1 LNQGKPGA
9 LQTPVDPRFFVAH
22 TALNRVFEEASYL
35 ARCSDNKTA
44 MRVRPREHAI
54 RYPYMQ
60 VNRKDRVSWLIF
72 DLDHANSLIWD
83 DAGLPPPNLI
93 VRNRHSGSCHLYYAI
108 IPVCTSDSARDKP
121 IRYMKAIYKAFV
133 DRLKADPEYHG
144 GPVAKTPGHP
154 WWHTR
159 ELHSNVYELADLAE
173 CVELEPTTPWG
184 KGPDLDAVSHSRHCM
199 LFENLRFFAY
209 SIVNHEREHGSYE
222 HFVQRLTAHAHN
234 SNQFRGRGAF
244 CDDLPLS
251 SIRSTVR
258 SVGRWTWN
266 RYTGNS
272 RCHRGVMELDKSTPL
287 AERQKLSA
295 KRTHAVRHQ
304 ATESKIRAACSVLH
318 HQDKPL
324 AIAAIA
330 ALSGVTR
337 QTVAKYRHVINETR
351 SKVVV
356 ALQPLPELATY
367 AATNTAGGTSQ
378 GNATPRVKHGAN
390 QIPAGGVSTPQG
402 ETIPALLVS
411 IESLI
416 DPGDSSEV
424 LGIVS
429 AHRSQGPT

>member
-1 LNQGKPGA
+1 MNQGKPGA
-9 LQTPVDPRFFVAH
+9 LQTPVDPRFFVAD

-60 VNRKDRVSWLIF
+60 VNRLDRVSWLIF

-93 VRNRHSGSCHLYYAI
+93 VRNRHSGSSHLYYAI

-173 CVELEPTTPWG
+173 CVELEPVTPWG

-209 SIVNHEREHGSYE
+209 SIVNNEREHGSYE
-222 HFVQRLTAHAHN
+222 HFMQRLTAHAHN
-234 SNQFRGRGAF
+234 SNQFGGRGAF
-244 CDDLPLS
+244 RDDLPLS

-295 KRTHAVRHQ
+295 KRTHEVRHK
-304 ATESKIRAACSVLH
+304 ATESKIRAACRSLH
-318 HQDKPL
+318 SQAKPL

-330 ALSGVTR
+330 ALSGITR

-351 SKVVV
+351 SNVVV
-356 ALQPLPELATY
+356 ALQPPLTTSTS
-367 AATNTAGGTSQ
+367 AAPKTPGWPSQ
-378 GNATPRVKHGAN
+378 VSKSTCVKHGAN
-390 QIPAGGVSTPQG
+390 QIPAGGVSSPKG
-402 ETIPALLVS
+402 EMHPALLV
-411 IESLI
+411 LI
-416 DPGDSSEV
+416 DPLIVSSDSS
-424 LGIVS
+424 
-429 AHRSQGPT
+429 

>member
-1 LNQGKPGA
+1 MNQGKPGA
-9 LQTPVDPRFFVAH
+9 LQTPVDPRFFVAD

-60 VNRKDRVSWLIF
+60 VNRLDRVSWLIF

-93 VRNRHSGSCHLYYAI
+93 VRNRHSGSSHLYYAI

-159 ELHSNVYELADLAE
+159 ELHGNVYELADLAE
-173 CVELEPTTPWG
+173 CVELEPVTPWG

-209 SIVNHEREHGSYE
+209 SIVNHEREHGSYD
-222 HFVQRLTAHAHN
+222 HFMQRLTAHAHN
-234 SNQFRGRGAF
+234 SNQFGGRGAF
-244 CDDLPLS
+244 RDDLPLS

-295 KRTHAVRHQ
+295 KRTHEVRHK
-304 ATESKIRAACSVLH
+304 ATESKIRAACRSLH
-318 HQDKPL
+318 SQAKPL
-324 AIAAIA
+324 AIATIA
-330 ALSGVTR
+330 ALSGITR

-351 SKVVV
+351 SNVVV
-356 ALQPLPELATY
+356 ALQPPLTTSTS
-367 AATNTAGGTSQ
+367 AAPKTPGWPSQ
-378 GNATPRVKHGAN
+378 VSKSTCVKHGAN
-390 QIPAGGVSTPQG
+390 QIPAGGVSSPKG
-402 ETIPALLVS
+402 EMHPALLV
-411 IESLI
+411 LI
-416 DPGDSSEV
+416 DPLIVSSDSS
-424 LGIVS
+424 
-429 AHRSQGPT
+429 

>member
-1 LNQGKPGA
+1 MNQGKPGA
-9 LQTPVDPRFFVAH
+9 LQTPVDPRFFVAD

-60 VNRKDRVSWLIF
+60 VNRLDRVSWLIF

-93 VRNRHSGSCHLYYAI
+93 VRNRHSGSSHLYYAI

-173 CVELEPTTPWG
+173 CVELEPVTPWG

-209 SIVNHEREHGSYE
+209 SIVNHEREHGSYD
-222 HFVQRLTAHAHN
+222 HFMQRLTAHAHN
-234 SNQFRGRGAF
+234 SNQFGGRGAF
-244 CDDLPLS
+244 RDDLPLS

-266 RYTGNS
+266 RCTGNS

-295 KRTHAVRHQ
+295 KRTHEVRHK
-304 ATESKIRAACSVLH
+304 ATESKIRAACRSLH
-318 HQDKPL
+318 SQAKPL
-324 AIAAIA
+324 AIATIA
-330 ALSGVTR
+330 ALSGITR

-351 SKVVV
+351 SNVVV
-356 ALQPLPELATY
+356 ALQPPLTTSTS
-367 AATNTAGGTSQ
+367 AAPKTPGWPSQ
-378 GNATPRVKHGAN
+378 VSKSTCVKHGAN
-390 QIPAGGVSTPQG
+390 QIPAGGVSSPKG
-402 ETIPALLVS
+402 EMHPALLV
-411 IESLI
+411 LI
-416 DPGDSSEV
+416 DPLIVSSDSS
-424 LGIVS
+424 
-429 AHRSQGPT
+429 

>member
-1 LNQGKPGA
+1 MNQGKPGA
-9 LQTPVDPRFFVAH
+9 LQTPVDPRFFVAD

-60 VNRKDRVSWLIF
+60 VNRLDRVSWLIF

-83 DAGLPPPNLI
+83 DARLPPPNLI
-93 VRNRHSGSCHLYYAI
+93 VRNRHSGSSHLYYAI

-173 CVELEPTTPWG
+173 CVELEPVTPWG

-209 SIVNHEREHGSYE
+209 SIVNNEREHGSYD
-222 HFVQRLTAHAHN
+222 HFMQRLTAHAHN
-234 SNQFRGRGAF
+234 SNQFGGRGAF
-244 CDDLPLS
+244 RDDLPLS

-295 KRTHAVRHQ
+295 KRTHEVRNK
-304 ATESKIRAACSVLH
+304 ATESKIRAACRSLH
-318 HQDKPL
+318 SQAKPL

-330 ALSGVTR
+330 ALSGITR

-351 SKVVV
+351 SNVVV
-356 ALQPLPELATY
+356 ALQPPFT
-367 AATNTAGGTSQ
+367 TSPP
-378 GNATPRVKHGAN
+378 AVPKTPGWPSQVSKSVCVKYGAN
-390 QIPAGGVSTPQG
+390 QIPAGGDSTPQG
-402 ETIPALLVS
+402 EMLHALPALFDPLIVS
-411 IESLI
+411 S
-416 DPGDSSEV
+416 DSS
-424 LGIVS
+424 
-429 AHRSQGPT
+429 

>member
-1 LNQGKPGA
+1 MNQGKPGA
-9 LQTPVDPRFFVAH
+9 LQTPVDPRFFVAD

-60 VNRKDRVSWLIF
+60 VNRLDRVSWLIF

-93 VRNRHSGSCHLYYAI
+93 VRNRHSGSSHLYYAI

-173 CVELEPTTPWG
+173 CVELEPVTPWG
-184 KGPDLDAVSHSRHCM
+184 KGPDMDAVSHSRHCM

-209 SIVNHEREHGSYE
+209 SIVNNEREHGSYE
-222 HFVQRLTAHAHN
+222 HFMQRLTAHAHN
-234 SNQFRGRGAF
+234 SNQFGGRGAF
-244 CDDLPLS
+244 RDDLPLS

-295 KRTHAVRHQ
+295 KRTHEVRHK
-304 ATESKIRAACSVLH
+304 ATESKIRAACRSLH
-318 HQDKPL
+318 SQAKPL

-330 ALSGVTR
+330 ALSGITR

-351 SKVVV
+351 SNVVV
-356 ALQPLPELATY
+356 ALQPPLTTSTS
-367 AATNTAGGTSQ
+367 AAPKTPGWPSQ
-378 GNATPRVKHGAN
+378 VSKSTCVKHGAN
-390 QIPAGGVSTPQG
+390 QIPAGGVSSPKG
-402 ETIPALLVS
+402 EMHPALPV
-411 IESLI
+411 LI
-416 DPGDSSEV
+416 DPLIVSSDSS
-424 LGIVS
+424 
-429 AHRSQGPT
+429 

>member
-1 LNQGKPGA
+1 MNHAKPGA
-9 LQTPVDPRFFVAH
+9 LQTPVDPRFFVAD

-54 RYPYMQ
+54 RYPYLQ
-60 VNRKDRVSWLIF
+60 VNRLDRVSWLIF

-93 VRNRHSGSCHLYYAI
+93 VRNRHSGACHLYYAI

-173 CVELEPTTPWG
+173 CVELEPITPWG

-209 SIVNHEREHGSYE
+209 SIVNNEREHGSYD
-222 HFVQRLTAHAHN
+222 HFMQRLTAHAHN
-234 SNQFRGRGAF
+234 SNQFGGRGAF
-244 CDDLPLS
+244 RDDLPLS

-258 SVGRWTWN
+258 SVARWTWN

-287 AERQKLSA
+287 EERQRLA
-295 KRTHAVRHQ
+295 ARRTHEVRQ
-304 ATESKIRAACSVLH
+304 KATESKIRAACRELH
-318 HQDKPL
+318 QQAKPL
-324 AIAAIA
+324 AIAALA
-330 ALSGVTR
+330 RLSGLSR
-337 QTVAKYRHVINETR
+337 QTVAAYRHVINETR
-351 SKVVV
+351 ANVVV
-356 ALQPLPELATY
+356 ALQPRSKQSSDS
-367 AATNTAGGTSQ
+367 TSSPVVKASQVIKPQ
-378 GNATPRVKHGAN
+378 GVKYGAN
-390 QIPAGGVSTPQG
+390 QIPAGGGSTPKG
-402 ETIPALLVS
+402 EIPSTLLVFDDV
-411 IESLI
+411 LI
-416 DPGDSSEV
+416 DPGDS
-424 LGIVS
+424 
-429 AHRSQGPT
+429 P

>member
-1 LNQGKPGA
+1 MNQAKPGA
-9 LQTPVDPRFFVAH
+9 LQTPVDPRFFVAD

-54 RYPYMQ
+54 RYPYLQ
-60 VNRKDRVSWLIF
+60 VNRLDRVSWLIF

-93 VRNRHSGSCHLYYAI
+93 VRNRHSGACHLYYAI

-173 CVELEPTTPWG
+173 CVELEPITPWG

-209 SIVNHEREHGSYE
+209 SIVNNEREHGSYD
-222 HFVQRLTAHAHN
+222 HFMQRLTAHAHN
-234 SNQFRGRGAF
+234 SNQFGGRGAF
-244 CDDLPLS
+244 RDDLPLS

-258 SVGRWTWN
+258 SVARWTWN

-287 AERQKLSA
+287 EERQRLA
-295 KRTHAVRHQ
+295 ARRTHEVRQ
-304 ATESKIRAACSVLH
+304 KATESKIRAACRELH
-318 HQDKPL
+318 QQAKPL
-324 AIAAIA
+324 AIAALA
-330 ALSGVTR
+330 ALSGLSR
-337 QTVAKYRHVINETR
+337 QTVAAYRHVINETR
-351 SKVVV
+351 ANVVV
-356 ALQPLPELATY
+356 ALQPRSKQSSDS
-367 AATNTAGGTSQ
+367 TSSPVVKASQVIKPQ
-378 GNATPRVKHGAN
+378 GVKYGAN
-390 QIPAGGVSTPQG
+390 QIPAGGGSTPKG
-402 ETIPALLVS
+402 EIPSTLLVFDDV
-411 IESLI
+411 LI
-416 DPGDSSEV
+416 DPGDS
-424 LGIVS
+424 
-429 AHRSQGPT
+429 P

>member
-1 LNQGKPGA
+1 MNQGKPGA
-9 LQTPVDPRFFVAH
+9 LQTPVDPRFFVAD

-60 VNRKDRVSWLIF
+60 VNRLDRVSWLIF

-93 VRNRHSGSCHLYYAI
+93 VRNRHSGSSHLYYAI

-173 CVELEPTTPWG
+173 CVELEPVTPWG

-209 SIVNHEREHGSYE
+209 SIVNNEREHGSYE
-222 HFVQRLTAHAHN
+222 HFMQRLTAHAHN
-234 SNQFRGRGAF
+234 SNQFGGRGAF
-244 CDDLPLS
+244 RDDLPLS

-295 KRTHAVRHQ
+295 KRTHEVRHK
-304 ATESKIRAACSVLH
+304 ATESKIRAACRSLH
-318 HQDKPL
+318 SQAKPL
-324 AIAAIA
+324 AIATIA
-330 ALSGVTR
+330 ALSGITR

-351 SKVVV
+351 SNVVV
-356 ALQPLPELATY
+356 ALQPPLTTSTS
-367 AATNTAGGTSQ
+367 AAPKTPGWPSQ
-378 GNATPRVKHGAN
+378 VSKSTCVKHGAN
-390 QIPAGGVSTPQG
+390 QIPAGGVSSPKG
-402 ETIPALLVS
+402 EMHPALLV
-411 IESLI
+411 LI
-416 DPGDSSEV
+416 DPLIVSSDSS
-424 LGIVS
+424 
-429 AHRSQGPT
+429 

>member
-1 LNQGKPGA
+1 MNQAKPGA
-9 LQTPVDPRFFVAH
+9 LQTPVDPRFFVAD

-54 RYPYMQ
+54 RYPYLQ
-60 VNRKDRVSWLIF
+60 VNRLDRVSWLIF

-173 CVELEPTTPWG
+173 CVELEPITPWG

-209 SIVNHEREHGSYE
+209 SIVNNEREHGSYD
-222 HFVQRLTAHAHN
+222 HFIQRLTAHAHN
-234 SNQFRGRGAF
+234 SNQFGGRGAF
-244 CDDLPLS
+244 RDDLPLS

-258 SVGRWTWN
+258 SVARWTWN

-287 AERQKLSA
+287 EERQRLA
-295 KRTHAVRHQ
+295 ARRTHEVRQ
-304 ATESKIRAACSVLH
+304 KATESKIRAACRELH
-318 HQDKPL
+318 QQAKPL
-324 AIAAIA
+324 AIAALA
-330 ALSGVTR
+330 ALSGLSR
-337 QTVAKYRHVINETR
+337 QTVAAYRHVINETR
-351 SKVVV
+351 ANVVV
-356 ALQPLPELATY
+356 ALQPRSKQSSDS
-367 AATNTAGGTSQ
+367 TSSPVVKASQVIKPQ
-378 GNATPRVKHGAN
+378 GVKYGAN
-390 QIPAGGVSTPQG
+390 QIPAGGVSTPKG
-402 ETIPALLVS
+402 EIPSALLVFDDV
-411 IESLI
+411 LI
-416 DPGDSSEV
+416 DPGDS
-424 LGIVS
+424 
-429 AHRSQGPT
+429 P

>member
-1 LNQGKPGA
+1 MNQGKPGA
-9 LQTPVDPRFFVAH
+9 LQTPVDPRFFVAD

-60 VNRKDRVSWLIF
+60 VNRVDRVSWLVF

-83 DAGLPPPNLI
+83 DANLPPPNLI
-93 VRNRHSGSCHLYYAI
+93 VRNRHSGSSHLYYAI

-121 IRYMKAIYKAFV
+121 IHYMKAIYKAFV

-173 CVELEPTTPWG
+173 CVELEPVTPWG

-209 SIVNHEREHGSYE
+209 SIVNNEREHGSYD
-222 HFVQRLTAHAHN
+222 HFMQRLTAHAHN
-234 SNQFRGRGAF
+234 SNQFGGRGAF
-244 CDDLPLS
+244 RDDLPLS

-272 RCHRGVMELDKSTPL
+272 RCHRGVMELDKSIPL

-295 KRTHAVRHQ
+295 KRTHEVRHK
-304 ATESKIRAACSVLH
+304 ATESKIRAACRSLH
-318 HQDKPL
+318 SQAKPL
-324 AIAAIA
+324 AIATIA
-330 ALSGVTR
+330 ALSGITR

-351 SKVVV
+351 SNVVV
-356 ALQPLPELATY
+356 ALQPPLTTSTP
-367 AATNTAGGTSQ
+367 AAPKTPGWPSQ
-378 GNATPRVKHGAN
+378 VSKSTCVKNGAN

-402 ETIPALLVS
+402 EMHPGLLV
-411 IESLI
+411 LI
-416 DPGDSSEV
+416 DPLIVSSDSS
-424 LGIVS
+424 
-429 AHRSQGPT
+429 

>member
-1 LNQGKPGA
+1 MNPGKPGA

-44 MRVRPREHAI
+44 MRVRPREYAI

-60 VNRKDRVSWLIF
+60 VNRLDRVSWLIF
-72 DLDHANSLIWD
+72 DLDHPNSLIWE

-159 ELHSNVYELADLAE
+159 ELHSDVYELADLAE
-173 CVELEPTTPWG
+173 CVELESITPWG

-209 SIVNHEREHGSYE
+209 SIVNNEREHGSYE
-222 HFVQRLTAHAHN
+222 HFIQRLTAHAHN
-234 SNQFRGRGAF
+234 SNQFGGRGSF
-244 CDDLPLS
+244 RDDLPTS

-304 ATESKIRAACSVLH
+304 ATESKIRAACRALH
-318 HQDKPL
+318 HLDKPL
-324 AIAAIA
+324 AIASIA
-330 ALSGVTR
+330 ALSGITR

-351 SKVVV
+351 SNVVV
-356 ALQPLPELATY
+356 ALQPIPTSSNPAAKNTPGCRRQENAELC
-367 AATNTAGGTSQ
+367 
-378 GNATPRVKHGAN
+378 VKHGAN
-390 QIPAGGVSTPQG
+390 QIPAGGVLTPKG
-402 ETIPALLVS
+402 ELTATTPV
-411 IESLI
+411 LI
-416 DPGDSSEV
+416 DTLIDAADSS
-424 LGIVS
+424 
-429 AHRSQGPT
+429 

>member
-1 LNQGKPGA
+1 MNQGKPGA
-9 LQTPVDPRFFVAH
+9 LQTPVDPRFFVAD

-60 VNRKDRVSWLIF
+60 VNRLDRVSWLIF

-93 VRNRHSGSCHLYYAI
+93 VRNRHSGSSHLYYAI

-159 ELHSNVYELADLAE
+159 ELHGNVYELADLAE
-173 CVELEPTTPWG
+173 CVELEPVTPWG
-184 KGPDLDAVSHSRHCM
+184 KGPDMDAVSHSRHCM

-209 SIVNHEREHGSYE
+209 SIVNNEREHGSYE
-222 HFVQRLTAHAHN
+222 HFMQRLTAHAHN
-234 SNQFRGRGAF
+234 SNQFGGRGAF
-244 CDDLPLS
+244 RDDLPLS

-295 KRTHAVRHQ
+295 KRTHEVRHK
-304 ATESKIRAACSVLH
+304 ATESKIRAACRSLH
-318 HQDKPL
+318 SQAKPL

-330 ALSGVTR
+330 ALSGITR

-351 SKVVV
+351 SNVVV
-356 ALQPLPELATY
+356 ALQPPLT
-367 AATNTAGGTSQ
+367 TS
-378 GNATPRVKHGAN
+378 TPAVPKTPGRSSQVSKVMCVKHGAN
-390 QIPAGGVSTPQG
+390 QIPAGGVSTPKG
-402 ETIPALLVS
+402 EKPHQLA
-411 IESLI
+411 LI
-416 DPGDSSEV
+416 DPLIVSSDSS
-424 LGIVS
+424 
-429 AHRSQGPT
+429 

>member
-1 LNQGKPGA
+1 MNQGKPGA
-9 LQTPVDPRFFVAH
+9 LQTPVDPRFFVAD

-60 VNRKDRVSWLIF
+60 VNRLDRVSWLIF

-93 VRNRHSGSCHLYYAI
+93 VRNRHSGSSHLYYAI

-173 CVELEPTTPWG
+173 CVELEPVTPWG
-184 KGPDLDAVSHSRHCM
+184 KGPDMDAVSHSRHCM

-209 SIVNHEREHGSYE
+209 SIVNNEREHGSYE
-222 HFVQRLTAHAHN
+222 HFMQRLTAHAHN
-234 SNQFRGRGAF
+234 SNQFGGRGAF
-244 CDDLPLS
+244 RDDLPLS

-295 KRTHAVRHQ
+295 KRTHEVRHK
-304 ATESKIRAACSVLH
+304 ATESKIRAACRSLH
-318 HQDKPL
+318 SQAKPL

-330 ALSGVTR
+330 ALSGITR

-351 SKVVV
+351 SNVVV
-356 ALQPLPELATY
+356 ALQPPLTTSTS
-367 AATNTAGGTSQ
+367 AAPKTPGWPSQ
-378 GNATPRVKHGAN
+378 VSKSTCVKHGAN
-390 QIPAGGVSTPQG
+390 QIPAGGVSSPKG
-402 ETIPALLVS
+402 EMHPALLV
-411 IESLI
+411 LI
-416 DPGDSSEV
+416 DPLIVSSDSS
-424 LGIVS
+424 
-429 AHRSQGPT
+429 

>member
-1 LNQGKPGA
+1 MNQAKPGA
-9 LQTPVDPRFFVAH
+9 LQTPVDPRFFVAD

-54 RYPYMQ
+54 RYPYLQ
-60 VNRKDRVSWLIF
+60 VNRLDRVSWLIF

-154 WWHTR
+154 WWHTM

-173 CVELEPTTPWG
+173 CVELEPITPWG

-209 SIVNHEREHGSYE
+209 SIVNNEREHGSYD
-222 HFVQRLTAHAHN
+222 HFIQRLTAHAHN
-234 SNQFRGRGAF
+234 SNQFGGRGAF
-244 CDDLPLS
+244 RDDLPLS

-258 SVGRWTWN
+258 SVARWTWN

-287 AERQKLSA
+287 EERQRLA
-295 KRTHAVRHQ
+295 ARRTHEVRQ
-304 ATESKIRAACSVLH
+304 KATESKIRAACRELH
-318 HQDKPL
+318 QQAKPL
-324 AIAAIA
+324 AIAALA
-330 ALSGVTR
+330 ALSGLSR
-337 QTVAKYRHVINETR
+337 QTVAAYRHVINETR
-351 SKVVV
+351 ANVVV
-356 ALQPLPELATY
+356 ALQPRSKQSSDATSSPVVK
-367 AATNTAGGTSQ
+367 ASQ
-378 GNATPRVKHGAN
+378 VIKPQGVKYGAN

-402 ETIPALLVS
+402 EMPSTLLVFDDV
-411 IESLI
+411 LI
-416 DPGDSSEV
+416 DPGDSS
-424 LGIVS
+424 
-429 AHRSQGPT
+429 

>member
-1 LNQGKPGA
+1 MNQGKPGA
-9 LQTPVDPRFFVAH
+9 LQTPVDPRFFVAD

-60 VNRKDRVSWLIF
+60 VNRLDRVSWLIF

-93 VRNRHSGSCHLYYAI
+93 VRNRHSGSSHLYYAI

-173 CVELEPTTPWG
+173 CVELEPVTPWG

-209 SIVNHEREHGSYE
+209 SIVNNEREHGSYD
-222 HFVQRLTAHAHN
+222 HFMQRLTAHAHN
-234 SNQFRGRGAF
+234 SNQFGGRGAF
-244 CDDLPLS
+244 RDDLPLS

-295 KRTHAVRHQ
+295 KRTHEVRHK
-304 ATESKIRAACSVLH
+304 ATESKIRAACRALH
-318 HQDKPL
+318 NQAKPL

-330 ALSGVTR
+330 ALSGITR

-356 ALQPLPELATY
+356 ALQPPLT
-367 AATNTAGGTSQ
+367 TS
-378 GNATPRVKHGAN
+378 TPAVPKTPGWPSQVSKAMTVKHGAN
-390 QIPAGGVSTPQG
+390 QIPAGGVSAPKG
-402 ETIPALLVS
+402 EMHPALLA
-411 IESLI
+411 LI
-416 DPGDSSEV
+416 DPLIVSSDSS
-424 LGIVS
+424 
-429 AHRSQGPT
+429 

>member
-1 LNQGKPGA
+1 MNQAKPGA
-9 LQTPVDPRFFVAH
+9 LQTPVDPRFFVAD

-54 RYPYMQ
+54 RYPYLQ
-60 VNRKDRVSWLIF
+60 VNRLDRVSWLIF

-93 VRNRHSGSCHLYYAI
+93 VRNRHSGACHLYYAI

-173 CVELEPTTPWG
+173 CVELEPITPWG

-209 SIVNHEREHGSYE
+209 SIVNNEREHGSYD
-222 HFVQRLTAHAHN
+222 HFMQRLTAHAHN
-234 SNQFRGRGAF
+234 SNQFGGRGVF
-244 CDDLPLS
+244 RDDLPLS

-258 SVGRWTWN
+258 SVARWTWN

-287 AERQKLSA
+287 EERQRLA
-295 KRTHAVRHQ
+295 ARRTHEVRQ
-304 ATESKIRAACSVLH
+304 KATESKIRAACRELH
-318 HQDKPL
+318 QQAKPL
-324 AIAAIA
+324 AIAALA
-330 ALSGVTR
+330 ALSGLSR
-337 QTVAKYRHVINETR
+337 QTVAAYRHVINETR
-351 SKVVV
+351 ANVVV
-356 ALQPLPELATY
+356 ALQPRSKQSSDS
-367 AATNTAGGTSQ
+367 TSSPVVKASQVIKPQ
-378 GNATPRVKHGAN
+378 GVKYGAN
-390 QIPAGGVSTPQG
+390 QIPAGGGSTPKG
-402 ETIPALLVS
+402 EIPSTLLVFDDV
-411 IESLI
+411 LI
-416 DPGDSSEV
+416 DPGDS
-424 LGIVS
+424 
-429 AHRSQGPT
+429 P

>member
-1 LNQGKPGA
+1 MNQGKPGA
-9 LQTPVDPRFFVAH
+9 LQTPVDPRFFVAD

-60 VNRKDRVSWLIF
+60 VNRLDRVSWLIF

-83 DAGLPPPNLI
+83 DARLPPPNLI
-93 VRNRHSGSCHLYYAI
+93 VRNRHSGSSHLYYAI

-173 CVELEPTTPWG
+173 CVELEPVTPWG

-209 SIVNHEREHGSYE
+209 SIVNNEREHGSYD
-222 HFVQRLTAHAHN
+222 HFMQRLTAHAHN
-234 SNQFRGRGAF
+234 SNQFGGRGAF
-244 CDDLPLS
+244 RDDLPLS

-295 KRTHAVRHQ
+295 KRTHEVRHK
-304 ATESKIRAACSVLH
+304 ATESKIRAACRSLH
-318 HQDKPL
+318 SQAKPL

-330 ALSGVTR
+330 ALSGITR

-351 SKVVV
+351 SNVVV
-356 ALQPLPELATY
+356 ALQPTF
-367 AATNTAGGTSQ
+367 TTSPS
-378 GNATPRVKHGAN
+378 AVPKTPGWPSQVSKSLCVKHGAN
-390 QIPAGGVSTPQG
+390 QIPAGGVSTPKG
-402 ETIPALLVS
+402 EMDPALPA
-411 IESLI
+411 LI
-416 DPGDSSEV
+416 DPLIALTDSS
-424 LGIVS
+424 
-429 AHRSQGPT
+429 

>member
-1 LNQGKPGA
+1 MNPGKSGA

-44 MRVRPREHAI
+44 MRMRPREHAI

-60 VNRKDRVSWLIF
+60 VNRLDRVSWLIF
-72 DLDHANSLIWD
+72 DLDHPNSLIWD

-93 VRNRHSGSCHLYYAI
+93 VRNRHTGSCHLYYAI

-173 CVELEPTTPWG
+173 CVELESITPWG
-184 KGPDLDAVSHSRHCM
+184 KGPDLDAASHSRHCM

-222 HFVQRLTAHAHN
+222 HFMQRLTAHAHN
-234 SNQFRGRGAF
+234 SNQFRSRGSF
-244 CDDLPLS
+244 LDDLPMS

-258 SVGRWTWN
+258 SVGRWTWS

-304 ATESKIRAACSVLH
+304 ATESKIRAACRALR

-324 AIAAIA
+324 AIASIA
-330 ALSGVTR
+330 ALSGITR

-351 SKVVV
+351 SNVVV
-356 ALQPLPELATY
+356 ALQPIPTSPNPAAKNTPGCRSQENTELC
-367 AATNTAGGTSQ
+367 
-378 GNATPRVKHGAN
+378 VKHGAN
-390 QIPAGGVSTPQG
+390 QIPAGGVWTPKG
-402 ETIPALLVS
+402 ETAPTTPV
-411 IESLI
+411 LI
-416 DPGDSSEV
+416 DTLIDAADSS
-424 LGIVS
+424 
-429 AHRSQGPT
+429 

>member
-1 LNQGKPGA
+1 MNQGKPGA
-9 LQTPVDPRFFVAH
+9 LQTPVDPRFFVAD

-60 VNRKDRVSWLIF
+60 VNRLDRVSWLIF

-93 VRNRHSGSCHLYYAI
+93 VRNRHSGSSHLYYAI

-173 CVELEPTTPWG
+173 CVELEPVTPWG

-209 SIVNHEREHGSYE
+209 SIVNNEREHGSYD
-222 HFVQRLTAHAHN
+222 HFMQRLTAHAHN
-234 SNQFRGRGAF
+234 SNQFGGRGAF
-244 CDDLPLS
+244 RDDLPLS

-295 KRTHAVRHQ
+295 KRTHEVRHK
-304 ATESKIRAACSVLH
+304 ATESKIRAACRSLH
-318 HQDKPL
+318 SQAKPL
-324 AIAAIA
+324 AIATIA
-330 ALSGVTR
+330 ALSGITR

-351 SKVVV
+351 SNVVV
-356 ALQPLPELATY
+356 ALQPPLTTSTS
-367 AATNTAGGTSQ
+367 AAPKTPGWPSQ
-378 GNATPRVKHGAN
+378 VSKSTCVKHGAN
-390 QIPAGGVSTPQG
+390 QIPAGGVSSPKG
-402 ETIPALLVS
+402 EMHPALLV
-411 IESLI
+411 LI
-416 DPGDSSEV
+416 DPLIVSSDSS
-424 LGIVS
+424 
-429 AHRSQGPT
+429 